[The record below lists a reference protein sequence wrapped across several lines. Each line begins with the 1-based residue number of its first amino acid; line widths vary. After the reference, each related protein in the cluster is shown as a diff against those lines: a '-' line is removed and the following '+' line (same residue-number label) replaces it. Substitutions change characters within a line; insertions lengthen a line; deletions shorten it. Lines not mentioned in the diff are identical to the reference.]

1 MAWFR
6 GVKEATAGVPPAE
19 IGVLIVNLGTPSAPK
34 YGPIRRYL
42 AQFLGDRRVVEACPA
57 YWYPILYGPIL
68 TFRPLRTAK
77 LYQKIWTPE
86 GSPLMVY
93 SQRLTDALR
102 TQYAPE
108 RVRIELA
115 MTYGEPSIAAAVGRL
130 HSARVRRLIVLPLY
144 PQYSGSTS
152 GAVFDAVARALRR
165 LRRVP
170 ELTFIAEYWDQ
181 AVYIEALAA
190 TVRAAW
196 AADGRRSHLVC
207 SYHGIPTK
215 YVEQGDPYREQV
227 EGTTRLL
234 ARALGL
240 QDGEWS
246 QTYQS
251 RFGPATW
258 LQPYTDDLLGDL
270 ARNGTKSVTVV
281 TPSFPV
287 DCLETLEEIGVESR
301 RKYLEAGGEHFTLVP
316 ALNES
321 ADHVESL
328 RELLSSYGVPAL
340 RTDVAAERPARTGTR

>member
-6 GVKEATAGVPPAE
+6 GVQDATAGVTPAE
-19 IGVLIVNLGTPSAPK
+19 TGVLLVNLGTPTAPA

-77 LYQKIWTPE
+77 LYRKVWMPE
-86 GSPLMVY
+86 GSPLLVY
-93 SQRLTDALR
+93 SQRLAAKLQAAFDPA
-102 TQYAPE
+102 
-108 RVRIELA
+108 RVRVELG
-115 MTYGEPSIAAAVGRL
+115 MTYGEPSIANAIA
-130 HSARVRRLIVLPLY
+130 HFQSAGIRRLVVLPLY

-152 GAVFDAVARALRR
+152 GAVFDAVARALRKQ
-165 LRRVP
+165 RRVP
-170 ELTFIAEYWDQ
+170 ETVFIAEYWDQ
-181 AVYIEALAA
+181 PAYIEALAA

-196 AADGRRSHLVC
+196 AADGERSHLVC

-215 YVEQGDPYREQV
+215 YVEQGDPYRAQV

-234 ARALGL
+234 ADALGL
-240 QDGEWS
+240 SAGQWS

-258 LQPYTDDLLGDL
+258 LQPYTDDLLIERAQAGIK
-270 ARNGTKSVTVV
+270 AVTVV

-301 RKYLEAGGEHFTLVP
+301 RKFLDAGGERFTLVP
-316 ALNES
+316 ALNDS
-321 ADHVESL
+321 ADHVDSL
-328 RELLSSYGVPAL
+328 ADLLAAYGVGPRAPAAAASAP
-340 RTDVAAERPARTGTR
+340 RVAVG